1 MRVIWEY
8 KKRIFGI
15 MAEFCTAC
23 PRHCGADRETSAGF
37 CGVKNKIMISRAAL
51 HFWEEP
57 CLSGTEEDRN
67 GASQENRRGSGT
79 VFFSGCNLRCVYCQN
94 RKISRGEAGRYITKD
109 ELAAEMLRLRNIGAY
124 NINLVTPS
132 HYYLQIAEVL
142 KTVRPV
148 LGIPVVSNTSSYD
161 SVEIFRQMD
170 GLIDIYLADYKY
182 DSSELA
188 RKYSAAADYPEVA
201 RNAIAEMVRQTGTPE
216 FDENGMLK
224 KGVIVRIL
232 LLPGHVH
239 EACACVDRIYN
250 TYGDNVILSLMSQ
263 YTPVDI
269 PAEYPELN
277 RRVTKREYERLVDH
291 ALEIGVENAFIQEG
305 DVAKESFIPEF

>member
-1 MRVIWEY
+1 MSNMTER
-8 KKRIFGI
+8 
-15 MAEFCTAC
+15 CSAC
-23 PRHCGADRETSAGF
+23 PRKCNADRETGTGF

-57 CLSGTEEDRN
+57 CLSGAGEDTD
-67 GASQENRRGSGT
+67 GAVKAPLRGSGT

-94 RKISRGEAGRYITKD
+94 RKISRGEAGRYVTEE
-109 ELAAEMLRLRNIGAY
+109 ELAAEFLRLRDIGAY

-132 HYYLQIAEVL
+132 HYYPQIAKVL
-142 KTVRPV
+142 EKVRPS

-161 SVEIFRQMD
+161 SVETLKQMD

-182 DSSELA
+182 NSAELA
-188 RKYSAAADYPEVA
+188 AKYSGAADYPEVA
-201 RNAIAEMVRQTGTPE
+201 RRAIEEMVRQTGAPE
-216 FDENGMLK
+216 FDEDGIMK

-232 LLPGHVH
+232 LLPGHVK
-239 EACACVDRIYN
+239 EACACVDRIYR
-250 TYGDNVILSLMSQ
+250 TYGNRVYLSLMSQ

-269 PAEYPELN
+269 PKDCPELD
-277 RRVTKREYERLVDH
+277 RKVTKREYERLVDH
-291 ALEIGVENAFIQEG
+291 ALELGVENAFIQEG